1 MLNHKTIKT
10 ILTITAVCLISLA
23 RAGEKEGSKIE
34 LIPVYEKTFDD
45 TIVDVIFDTATVSI
59 EEAKKIGW
67 KEEAFTKEKV
77 FAAEEVEKLK
87 RKVKI
92 SYPKV
97 IITGEKG
104 YPSKQKIK
112 FLDKNGN
119 IKKVILND
127 KTSRIIVSTNGKY
140 ILKALLYNCDTDSG
154 GGAVL
159 YDNDGN
165 FICEKSKGAFYA
177 VTDNGYI
184 GTGFVSPEG
193 SWYPFIIYGPSK
205 NKVKEITLPEW
216 GIFDAGIQANGKYFI
231 ITYRGKAGFDST
243 GVLVLKEKGE
253 VVFQKIL
260 PGSIIPKDVLP
271 LSDTEFIVIS
281 MAGEGVETEHR
292 IIYIALRNN
301 NWVIEQKHT
310 PDFLGFPLFT
320 QISSKPYIYSV
331 DRGYIIELNTQ
342 PFKIVLIEKLPSD
355 LKFFKEKFYQIK
367 ENRIECFN
375 LQEVLK

>member
-1 MLNHKTIKT
+1 
-10 ILTITAVCLISLA
+10 
-23 RAGEKEGSKIE
+23 
-34 LIPVYEKTFDD
+34 
-45 TIVDVIFDTATVSI
+45 
-59 EEAKKIGW
+59 
-67 KEEAFTKEKV
+67 
-77 FAAEEVEKLK
+77 
-87 RKVKI
+87 
-92 SYPKV
+92 
-97 IITGEKG
+97 
-104 YPSKQKIK
+104 
-112 FLDKNGN
+112 
-119 IKKVILND
+119 
-127 KTSRIIVSTNGKY
+127 
-140 ILKALLYNCDTDSG
+140 
-154 GGAVL
+154 
-159 YDNDGN
+159 
-165 FICEKSKGAFYA
+165 
-177 VTDNGYI
+177 
-184 GTGFVSPEG
+184 VSPEG
-193 SWYPFIIYGPSK
+193 SWYPFIIYDHSK